1 MNANK
6 LIITIIVLLIL
17 SVSIILSE
25 QHSWKDYEYGSSYKS
40 GEMKAFQSYVCGLGL
55 GAAVNPAWGFINY
68 DARIDSVDETQL
80 WPIPGGY
87 SYSPDRGL
95 SVSDFKELTFEV
107 SRK

>member
-25 QHSWKDYEYGSSYKS
+25 RRLWKDYEYGSSYRS

-68 DARIDSVDETQL
+68 DMRVDHVDETQL
-80 WPIPGGY
+80 QPIPGGY
-87 SYSPDRGL
+87 GYSPDRGL
-95 SVSDFKELTFEV
+95 RVSDFREIVLNIKP
-107 SRK
+107 